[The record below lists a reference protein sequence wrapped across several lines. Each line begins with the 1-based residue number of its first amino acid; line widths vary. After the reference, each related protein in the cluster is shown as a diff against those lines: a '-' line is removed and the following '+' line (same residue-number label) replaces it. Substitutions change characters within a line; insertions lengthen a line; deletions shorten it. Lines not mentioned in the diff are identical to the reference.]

1 MSGQVVHN
9 NPHIAAATLEERLR
23 VELGRPLGT
32 ADKAAAQSGSTPSAV
47 HRRMCKTVQGLK
59 ARLRSAATRSGV
71 HRVGPIREALLWLKS
86 LALLQRT
93 RGDVR
98 QAARTVEHM
107 SAQLRTVE
115 HMSTQLRYLEA
126 RIVEMERQHGEA
138 TARLSAQMATWGEH
152 LDVLR
157 NSTTVSLNQV
167 RDEVR
172 IWQHVLEA
180 QTQSDPLSPGPQ
192 GLGTSMVASRLAAT
206 SGVTTRSMPHGMDS
220 LFLQM
225 SYAFRGSRAD
235 IKERVA
241 RYLPDVREACGAT
254 PGPQVLDIGC
264 GRGELLEV
272 LRDAGIHANGVDL
285 NRLCVEL
292 CSDMGLSAKVADG
305 LATLKAT
312 ETGTLSA
319 IAALHVV
326 EHMAFEDVVDLLDQA
341 HRCLRSGGVLI
352 LETPNPE
359 SLMVGARGFYFDPTH
374 RLPIPPDLLALVARE
389 RGYADVRVDRMHP
402 YPDGSQLDASIGR
415 TEQLLNQLLF
425 GPQDYCVVARRA

>member
-9 NPHIAAATLEERLR
+9 NPHIVAATLEERLR
-23 VELGRPLGT
+23 VELSRPLGT
-32 ADKAAAQSGSTPSAV
+32 TNKAAAQSGGTPSAV
-47 HRRMCKTVQGLK
+47 HQRMCQTVQGLK

-98 QAARTVEHM
+98 QTA
-107 SAQLRTVE
+107 RTVE

-138 TARLSAQMATWGEH
+138 TARLSAQMATWGER

-157 NSTTVSLNQV
+157 SSTAVSLNQF

-172 IWQHVLEA
+172 MWQHALEA
-180 QTQSDPLSPGPQ
+180 QTLSGPLSPGPQ
-192 GLGTSMVASRLAAT
+192 GLGTSMVASSPAAT

-241 RYLPDVREACGAT
+241 RYLPDVREACGTT

-285 NRLCVEL
+285 NCLCVEL
-292 CSDMGLSAKVADG
+292 CSAMGLSAKVADG

-319 IAALHVV
+319 VTALHVV

-341 HRCLRSGGVLI
+341 HRSLRSGGVLI

-374 RLPIPPDLLALVARE
+374 RMPIPPDLLALVARE

-402 YPDGSQLDASIGR
+402 YPDESHLDATIGR